1 MNIANFSD
9 LLVAAATQ
17 SQPQRLLFVFTKA
30 EAEPESEAPLGA
42 PRRKTLVPVVCV
54 DKQVGELDTFA
65 NLVAES
71 KNMKVDWDVV
81 LVTSLSGVGTMLPD
95 DNAVENAFKT
105 AIQAIQDGQLGRFLA
120 FDVAGELLNFS

>member
-30 EAEPESEAPLGA
+30 EAEPASEAPQGV

-65 NLVAES
+65 NLVDES
-71 KNMKVDWDVV
+71 KHMKVEWDVV
-81 LVTSLSGVGTMLPD
+81 LVTSLSGAGGVLPD
-95 DNAVENAFKT
+95 ERAVEGAFKT
-105 AIQAIQDGQLGRFLA
+105 AIQAVQDGQLGRFLA
-120 FDVAGELLNFS
+120 FDAQGLLMSYA